1 MYEFLKEITSSGRM
15 RLPGLPMCWCHSWHF
30 WVTQKWQG
38 QRLGA
43 DLLGSCAWYSRA
55 KTQQMWPFENVLK
68 CRYRGF
74 KCWYCLYP
82 TTHAWASKQ
91 EIQRMTKYKKMDGRM
106 EDKLWKD
113 RCKEVWICSQF
124 VTQKEEAEL
133 LDCASSAANAS
144 FYPYADMSPSHR
156 EKCKHYHSRWCPTC
170 HVTAR

>member
-55 KTQQMWPFENVLK
+55 KTQQMWPFENVLR

-74 KCWYCLYP
+74 KWWYCLYP

-91 EIQRMTKYKKMDGRM
+91 EIQRMTKYKKRDGRM

-113 RCKEVWICSQF
+113 QCKEVWICSQTICYSKRGGRTPGLCILSCSCLF
-124 VTQKEEAEL
+124 LSLCWHE
-133 LDCASSAANAS
+133 S
-144 FYPYADMSPSHR
+144 FPPWEVQALS
-156 EKCKHYHSRWCPTC
+156 
-170 HVTAR
+170 